1 MANISYIRVLQA
13 IELFS
18 KEHLQVKR
26 FASDF
31 PGQMPSFGT
40 ESEAYPI
47 VYVSPT
53 ETIFNENTSTFQIDV
68 YCFDVIQKD
77 RENINTI
84 LSDTNLILSDLH
96 RWLLDGDV
104 YGLDI
109 INTPVATPIDNA
121 LLDYVAGWRMT
132 IILDCST
139 YGVCEIPFNETP
151 VILTEIN
158 DVVYTTYLTCDT
170 LDECDT
176 FTDAIDNLQEQIDNL
191 PSGNQDLQ
199 SVLDVGNT
207 AIEREIILNDQPGFN
222 SANYTNSGFY
232 TSDTDNGQQNQVNYK
247 SWYQTKGNGK
257 GWKLDTEVGM
267 EFTFNENNKPT
278 KITNATSTQ
287 SIILNVPDK
296 PEGEYTIA
304 TTADIIGSNPTLD
317 EVLGNGNTTDKTAIF
332 SDGTKTSIISPVS
345 VFVGASNTDGTTIN
359 NNQITFR
366 KWGGGSSADI
376 EQKLIL
382 NENQN
387 NSYLPFYRLPAK
399 TQDSIFTLV
408 TNDELN
414 LNNVVMNGG
423 NNTINTAIVNSSLV
437 SGSGYSTF
445 SPGSLN
451 ISNLGA
457 DYINIIPG
465 AIIFKQPTGN
475 SVRLISSTMST
486 ANVIYRLPL
495 KTTAGTYDLVTSE
508 TLGNYVPYTG
518 ATGNVNLGAN
528 GLTGSWI
535 GLTGG
540 TGVNVGRLSW
550 NDTDGTVDLGL
561 KGGNVTLQIGQ
572 ESVIRVVNK
581 TATNIDLLES
591 NYQAVRIT
599 GAQGN
604 RLKVDLAQATSD
616 LLSAE
621 TIGLVTETIA
631 NNQEGFITTSGLI
644 RGINTTGSLQSE
656 TWADGDILYLSPT
669 VAGRITNIKPVAP
682 NHLVIIGYVVR
693 AHITQGQ
700 IFVKV
705 DNGYELDELH
715 NVLIT
720 GATGG
725 DLLTYN
731 GLTQVWENQTEE
743 FRLRQSARVI
753 SSDFI
758 GTVAAANTPFTFA
771 AYNAGTQ
778 STTTYLNGTNP
789 GVVRIASSSTPNSGG
804 VLSTNTLPT
813 GNILPAIG
821 QQMDFVFRTPNT
833 IIGVGSTIRAGF
845 ILATNTAT
853 DATHGFYIEIVDNQL
868 YGKTAASSSRSQTA
882 TSYSISNGGI
892 WFHMRVLYKAADL
905 IEYSLYNMA
914 GALLWSDT
922 LTTNIPTSLFGCSIL
937 AFSSASN
944 TSNTEMVNMD
954 YVGFTLPTSTRGAL
968 N

>member
-158 DVVYTTYLTCDT
+158 DVVYTTYLTCAT
-170 LDECDT
+170 LGECDT

-191 PSGNQDLQ
+191 PAGNQDLQ

-207 AIEREIILNDQPGFN
+207 AIDKDIVLRDGPGDNSATYTYGGFN
-222 SANYTNSGFY
+222 
-232 TSDTDNGQQNQVNYK
+232 TSDGANGQQNQVNYK

-257 GWKLDTEVGM
+257 GWLLDTEVGM
-267 EFTFNENNKPT
+267 EFTFNGNNKPT
-278 KITNATSTQ
+278 KITNVNSTQ
-287 SIILNVPDK
+287 SITLNVPDK

-317 EVLGNGNTTDKTAIF
+317 EVLDNGNTTDKTAIF
-332 SDGTKTSIISPVS
+332 LNTTKTTRVSPLSIFIGDES
-345 VFVGASNTDGTTIN
+345 TDGTTISN
-359 NNQITFR
+359 NKIQFS
-366 KWGGGSSADI
+366 KSVGGGSANI
-376 EQKLIL
+376 VQNLIL
-382 NENQN
+382 NTSQN
-387 NSYLPFYRLPAK
+387 NSYEPVYKLPAK
-399 TQDSIFTLV
+399 TQDLIDYTLV

-495 KTTAGTYDLVTSE
+495 KTSAGTYDLVTSE

-591 NYQAVRIT
+591 AYQAVRIT

-656 TWADGDILYLSPT
+656 TWADGDILYLSPA
-669 VAGRITNIKPVAP
+669 VAGQITNVKPVAP

-693 AHITQGQ
+693 AHVTQGQ

-725 DLLTYN
+725 EVLTYN
-731 GLTQVWENQTEE
+731 GSTQVWENKKVYNDLQIRRNGITIYDDM
-743 FRLRQSARVI
+743 LSTTA
-753 SSDFI
+753 SDF
-758 GTVAAANTPFTFA
+758 FQKLTF
-771 AYNAGTQ
+771 NSGGWSV
-778 STTTYLNGTNP
+778 STFSNENNP
-789 GVVRIASSSTPNSGG
+789 GVIAITSSVTSASSGG
-804 VLSTNTLPT
+804 S
-813 GNILPAIG
+813 
-821 QQMDFVFRTPNT
+821 
-833 IIGVGSTIRAGF
+833 IIPSSSASPRNYAVGVGMQFDLIMRTSALSANVIMRFGIIAGTTN
-845 ILATNTAT
+845 ATQPSDGVYLRLNNNDLVGQTA
-853 DATHGFYIEIVDNQL
+853 N
-868 YGKTAASSSRSQTA
+868 ASVRSQTSAYTGIAA
-882 TSYSISNGGI
+882 TTWYH
-892 WFHMRVLYKAADL
+892 FRVKLVSASLSVYELYD
-905 IEYSLYNMA
+905 MD
-914 GALLWSDT
+914 GTLLWTDS
-922 LTTNIPTSLFGCSIL
+922 LTTNLPPIGTGVQPTFIGYNQIAEARQMCQ
-937 AFSSASN
+937 
-944 TSNTEMVNMD
+944 VD
-954 YVGFTLPTSTRGAL
+954 YISFTYPPMNRGAL
-968 N
+968 I